1 MVIGKLT
8 SYLALGL
15 VGAFL
20 LNTLI
25 RPASALG
32 TGAALQ
38 ETGIGIGAIGKG
50 IGDSIRSIGSSSS
63 KLLDPLFSLRDLVYS
78 SDVSAVTWSSGTTR
92 SLPSLSP
99 AAKSYY
105 RALGVKVTW
114 EKEVQQRRH
123 GVQKWNELEMQKM
136 EGKKLKEKVLLE
148 NVNALNVVVKD
159 R

>member
-38 ETGIGIGAIGKG
+38 ETGIGIGAIGQG

-78 SDVSAVTWSSGTTR
+78 SDVSSAAGVGPVNQNQGETNQGVLTPSSSTITWSNGS
-92 SLPSLSP
+92 SASVPSLSP
-99 AAKSYY
+99 AAKAYY
-105 RALGVKVTW
+105 RNLGVSVT
-114 EKEVQQRRH
+114 
-123 GVQKWNELEMQKM
+123 
-136 EGKKLKEKVLLE
+136 
-148 NVNALNVVVKD
+148 
-159 R
+159 

>member
-1 MVIGKLT
+1 MVIGKIT

-25 RPASALG
+25 RPSSALG

-38 ETGIGIGAIGKG
+38 ETGIGIASIGKG
-50 IGDSIRSIGSSSS
+50 IGESLRSIGSGSA

-78 SDVSAVTWSSGTTR
+78 SNVAGSANVSAVAQVQAETKQGTLTPSSSTITWSSGTTA
-92 SLPSLSP
+92 SVPSLSP

-105 RALGVKVTW
+105 RALGVSVT
-114 EKEVQQRRH
+114 
-123 GVQKWNELEMQKM
+123 
-136 EGKKLKEKVLLE
+136 
-148 NVNALNVVVKD
+148 
-159 R
+159 

>member
-1 MVIGKLT
+1 MVIGKIT

-38 ETGIGIGAIGKG
+38 ETGIGIASIGAG
-50 IGDSIRSIGSSSS
+50 IGESLRSIGSGSA
-63 KLLDPLFSLRDLVYS
+63 KLFDPLFTLRDLVYS
-78 SDVSAVTWSSGTTR
+78 SDVSGSANVGAVANESMQQEFSKPTTPVSSTITWSSGT
-92 SLPSLSP
+92 SAQVPSLSP

-105 RALGVKVTW
+105 RSLGVSVT
-114 EKEVQQRRH
+114 
-123 GVQKWNELEMQKM
+123 
-136 EGKKLKEKVLLE
+136 
-148 NVNALNVVVKD
+148 
-159 R
+159 